1 MVKNSCITLVFL
13 VKESERLVLPLQL
26 LEYMFQHVL
35 WAPLSLVKAIFLRG
49 YAQLINEL
57 QIIHDKFSNL

>member
-1 MVKNSCITLVFL
+1 MVKNSCITLAFL
-13 VKESERLVLPLQL
+13 VKESERLVLSLQL
-26 LEYMFQHVL
+26 LEYTFQHVS

-49 YAQLINEL
+49 YAQLINEV